1 MNYTIAHKM
10 SWGLLLLMILNLDSF
25 AQRRKADRDTE
36 EWRYE
41 IEAVD
46 VGVTGTDLIKV
57 WSYSRNPDIAV
68 EQAKKNAIHGIVFRG
83 FAGSGRISGKKAL
96 VTDASIE
103 TAKADY
109 FKDFFADGGRYMKF
123 VSLTGDGMIS
133 ADDRLKV
140 GKEYKIG
147 VLVSVKVA
155 DLRKELENAGIIKSL
170 SSGF

>member
-1 MNYTIAHKM
+1 MKWTIAKKM
-10 SWGLLLLMILNLDSF
+10 TWGLLFLLALNSASL
-25 AQRRKADRDTE
+25 AQRKKADRDTE
-36 EWRYE
+36 DWRYE

-83 FAGSGRISGKKAL
+83 FAGAGRISGKKAL
-96 VTDASIE
+96 VPDAATE

-109 FKDFFADGGRYMKF
+109 FKDFFSDGGRYMKF

-133 ADDRLKV
+133 ADDRLRV
-140 GKEYKIG
+140 GKEFKIG

-155 DLRKELENAGIIKSL
+155 DLRKELETAGIIKSL